1 MKRTIS
7 FLSFLFI
14 FAALTFAQAPPP
26 AMGANCPM
34 AKNGT
39 CSGDKCCKNGCDMK
53 CCDKKDAK
61 MCSKDGG
68 AMKCCH
74 KGSGKKC
81 CVGGS
86 PKSTDKPDA
95 GSAPKG
101 V

>member
-1 MKRTIS
+1 MKRIIS

-14 FAALTFAQAPPP
+14 FAALTFAQAPAP

-34 AKNGT
+34 AKNGA
-39 CSGDKCCKNGCDMK
+39 CSGDKCCKDGCDMK
-53 CCDKKDAK
+53 CCGEKGAK
-61 MCSKDGG
+61 MCSKDG
-68 AMKCCH
+68 AMKCCK

-81 CVGGS
+81 CAGAS
-86 PKSTDKPDA
+86 PKSTAKPDA